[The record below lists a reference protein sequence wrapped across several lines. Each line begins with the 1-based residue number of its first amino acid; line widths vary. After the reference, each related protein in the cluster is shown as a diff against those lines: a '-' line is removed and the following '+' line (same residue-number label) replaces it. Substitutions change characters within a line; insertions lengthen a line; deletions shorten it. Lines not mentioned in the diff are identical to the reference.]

1 VSDLAIA
8 AAALRV
14 RAIVI
19 SPDAHFR
26 EVPGLEV
33 YATLDEA

>member
-1 VSDLAIA
+1 M
-8 AAALRV
+8 RV

-26 EVPGLEV
+26 GVPGLEV
-33 YATLDEA
+33 YATLDEAP

>member
-8 AAALRV
+8 VAALRL

-26 EVPGLEV
+26 DVPGLEV
-33 YATLDEA
+33 YGTLDKA